1 MSFVF
6 KMFVAVVVL
15 GGIFFLLEKNS
26 ASVTP
31 VIAPTL
37 SPTATYSSGPSP
49 ESTDSPSP
57 VSTPTPTPTPAP
69 AISIT
74 PTKIIQGEPIL
85 VQIKTADLP
94 EIKNISFDGKSL
106 GIFSYKSEPS
116 AFIGIDLAKKPGT
129 YKLLATLADG
139 EELEKN
145 ITIGMRPKV
154 EAPLGIP
161 EKLGGNT
168 EEAVTNVISTMAQE
182 SKTLLG
188 IKTAST
194 ALWTAPFRFPLAG
207 KITVTDPY
215 GYVRQTVGEAIN
227 HKGTDFHADEG
238 TPVFAMNTGI
248 VRIAR
253 LYQIY
258 GNTVVIDH
266 GLGLMSIYMHL
277 SKINVNVGEKV
288 NIGQTI
294 ALSGQTGY
302 AESPHLHI
310 TIRINDISIDPMK
323 FMAFFAK

>member
-1 MSFVF
+1 MSFVV
-6 KMFVAVVVL
+6 KIFVAVLVL

-31 VIAPTL
+31 IIAPTI
-37 SPTATYSSGPSP
+37 SPTPTISS
-49 ESTDSPSP
+49 TPSP
-57 VSTPTPTPTPAP
+57 VSTPRANPTPAP
-69 AISIT
+69 SISIT
-74 PTKIIQGEPIL
+74 PAKIIQGEPIL
-85 VQIKTADLP
+85 VQIKSADLP
-94 EIKNISFDGKSL
+94 EIKNISFDGKFL
-106 GIFSYKSEPS
+106 GVFSYKSEPS
-116 AFIGIDLAKKPGT
+116 ALIGIDLNQKPGT
-129 YKLLATLADG
+129 YKLLATLTTG
-139 EELEKN
+139 EKLEKN
-145 ITIGMRPKV
+145 ITIGIRPKV

-182 SKTLLG
+182 SQTLLG

-194 ALWTAPFRFPLAG
+194 ALWTVPFRFPLAG
-207 KITVTDPY
+207 KITVTDDY

-238 TPVFAMNTGI
+238 TPVLAMNTGI

-277 SKINVNVGEKV
+277 SKINVKVGEKV

-310 TIRINDISIDPMK
+310 TVRINDISIDPMK